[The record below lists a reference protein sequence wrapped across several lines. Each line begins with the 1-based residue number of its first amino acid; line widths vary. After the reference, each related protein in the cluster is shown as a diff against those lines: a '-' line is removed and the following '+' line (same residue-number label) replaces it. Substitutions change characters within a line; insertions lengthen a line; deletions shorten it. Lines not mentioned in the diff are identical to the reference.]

1 MKNETVTIG
10 KRFLSIAEFM
20 SYTGLGRNNAIKLG
34 EEIGCRVRMGH
45 RILFDLKI
53 ADEYFDKLSG
63 RK

>member
-1 MKNETVTIG
+1 MKNEPVTIG

-34 EEIGCRVRMGH
+34 EKIGCRVRMGH

-53 ADEYFDKLSG
+53 ADEYFDKLS
-63 RK
+63 RKK